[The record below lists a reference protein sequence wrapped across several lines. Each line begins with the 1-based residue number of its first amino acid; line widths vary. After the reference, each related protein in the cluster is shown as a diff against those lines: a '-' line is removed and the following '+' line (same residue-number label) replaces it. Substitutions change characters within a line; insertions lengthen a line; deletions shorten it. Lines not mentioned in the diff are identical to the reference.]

1 MSLWRSEGAW
11 PTQAAG
17 RGIAEPSGF
26 PTLPAGQ
33 RLGQGAA
40 VVAGAGVIGGIV
52 WASRR
57 VVHPGVATAGSGS
70 GGCGCFAPPGWTPP
84 TVSTSCAS
92 CSACG

>member
-1 MSLWRSEGAW
+1 MSAWRSTTPRGAW
-11 PTQAAG
+11 PIPA
-17 RGIAEPSGF
+17 
-26 PTLPAGQ
+26 LPDKVA
-33 RLGQGAA
+33 QGATI
-40 VVAGAGVIGGIV
+40 VAGAGVIGGIA
-52 WASRR
+52 WLSRR